1 MTVTGSYGHALIL
14 VQMVANRF
22 AGVAVTEGVADV
34 IGDKPRLVVAG
45 NDANGEDAEV
55 EGGDVSHGGLQ
66 VF

>member
-1 MTVTGSYGHALIL
+1 MHGFHPHLSSVLWLCRASFIFSPVLKSVTGVVGNKSW
-14 VQMVANRF
+14 
-22 AGVAVTEGVADV
+22 
-34 IGDKPRLVVAG
+34 LVVAG